1 MSPDASQPGSREPPH
16 ARSATAQG
24 LSAIWGLVLDHLV
37 DKHAQAAAESKV
49 NPEGGGRAPR
59 PASS

>member
-1 MSPDASQPGSREPPH
+1 MSPDANQPGSHEPTQ

-37 DKHAQAAAESKV
+37 DKHAEAAAE
-49 NPEGGGRAPR
+49 NEG
-59 PASS
+59 